1 MSKDWLIKE
10 VSFDEINEMKKAQKK
25 KVMIKRWSSFYRIDC
40 HQKEKAKRLQSTGSV
55 LKSMMQ
61 KRKKLKGTNFN

>member
-25 KVMIKRWSSFYRIDC
+25 KVMIKR
-40 HQKEKAKRLQSTGSV
+40 
-55 LKSMMQ
+55 
-61 KRKKLKGTNFN
+61 